1 MAIDKRVWEQRLQD
15 IGIDENTMKISKSKN
30 YKRMQIPAFG
40 PTNIYYVHLA
50 SIAIDFILS
59 IKNDPQTWCRVPK
72 NTTQVKIKI
81 IELLLTERK
90 LDDSGRYVL
99 CQQHF
104 LRNLTT
110 RWSGSKAISNIVD
123 NDKLR
128 VFGLLMSHEVR
139 LLQTQTLQ

>member
-15 IGIDENTMKISKSKN
+15 IGIDEKQMRINKSKN
-30 YKRMQIPAFG
+30 YKRMQIPSFG
-40 PTNIYYVHLA
+40 PTTIYYVHLA
-50 SIAIDFILS
+50 SIAIDLILS
-59 IKNDPQTWCRVPK
+59 INNDPQTWCRAPK
-72 NTTQVKIKI
+72 NTTQVKIKM

-90 LDDSGRYVL
+90 LDDSGRYV
-99 CQQHF
+99 F

-110 RWSGSKAISNIVD
+110 RWLGSKVISNIVD

-139 LLQTQTLQ
+139 LLQRHPTIL